1 MDLAPMRAISKELGV
16 LPFRINADKCCLFS
30 RDRLHWCNF
39 PFLPTDADVVR
50 EGPDYLHHYCLGRG
64 SIPVGCLGA

>member
-30 RDRLHWCNF
+30 RDRLYWCNF
-39 PFLPTDADVVR
+39 PFLATDAETIR
-50 EGPDYLHHYCLGRG
+50 EGPDYITIVLEEDPYRWDVLE
-64 SIPVGCLGA
+64 P